1 MSALTLFDLFQALV
15 RADVEGAQK
24 IPIAQ
29 VVIDSRLVRAGSLFI
44 ALKGETHD
52 GHDFIADAL
61 NRGAAAVIAE
71 ARAKSLVAHLHD
83 ELGPSVHWVDST
95 SHPVAGLPLSPAHAL
110 GPVIFIVPS
119 SLKALQQLAR
129 FWRRRFP
136 DCQVIGIT
144 GSVGKSSTKE
154 LIASVLRRRF
164 STLKSEGNLNN
175 EIGLPLALLQLDESH
190 QRAVLEMGMYALGE
204 IRELCDIA
212 LPRIGVVTNVGPTH
226 LERLGSIERI
236 AQAKSEL
243 VEALPNDGV
252 AILNGDDPLVR
263 AMKEKTRARTFFYG
277 LEPRNDIWVDE
288 IEGLGLE
295 GIAFVLHRGE
305 EELHVRVPL
314 LGRHSVHTALAAA
327 SVGLVQDLGWD
338 EILKGLQDV
347 AAQLR
352 LIAVGGERGTT
363 ILDDTYNSSPASAIA
378 ALNLLN
384 ELQGRKIAIL
394 GNMLELGSFEQT
406 GHELV
411 GGRAAQV
418 VNVLIAVGT
427 RGKWIGEAAQ
437 VAGLA
442 SDKIFFADDNVQAIG
457 ALRRVMQSGDMI
469 LVKGSRGAKME
480 EIVAVLAQPSGEGS
494 ETKGWH
500 GP

>member
-15 RADVEGAQK
+15 SANVEGAQQ
-24 IPIAQ
+24 IPVAQ
-29 VVIDSRLVRAGSLFI
+29 AVIDSRQVHGGSLFI

-52 GHDFIADAL
+52 GHEFIAEAL
-61 NRGAAAVIAE
+61 SRGAAAVIAE
-71 ARAKSLVAHLHD
+71 ARAKNLVTPSHGG
-83 ELGPSVHWVDST
+83 LGSSVQWVDAT
-95 SHPVAGLPLSPAHAL
+95 SHAAAGSLSPMHARV
-110 GPVIFIVPS
+110 PVIFIVPS

-164 STLKSEGNLNN
+164 GTLKSEGNLNN
-175 EIGLPLALLQLDESH
+175 EIGLPLALLQLDESY

-212 LPRIGVVTNVGPTH
+212 QPRLGVVTNVGPTH

-243 VEALPNDGV
+243 VEALPSDGV
-252 AILNGDDPLVR
+252 AILNGDDPLAR
-263 AMKEKTRARTFFYG
+263 AMKDKTRARVFFYG
-277 LEPRNDIWVDE
+277 LEPRNDIWADE

-338 EILKGLQDV
+338 EILNGLQDV

-352 LIAVGGERGTT
+352 LIAVRGERGTT
-363 ILDDTYNSSPASAIA
+363 ILDDTYNSSPASAMA

-384 ELQGRKIAIL
+384 ELQGRKMAVL
-394 GNMLELGSFEQT
+394 GDMLELGSFEEK

-418 VNVLIAVGT
+418 VNGLIAVGA
-427 RGKWIGEAAQ
+427 RGKWIGEAARA
-437 VAGLA
+437 AGLS
-442 SDKIFFADDNVQAIG
+442 SDKIFFAEDNARAIET
-457 ALRRVMQSGDMI
+457 LRRVMQSGDMI

-480 EIVAVLAQPSGEGS
+480 EIVSALAQSNESGS
-494 ETKGWH
+494 ETSG
-500 GP
+500 